1 MQLESTTK
9 QSGFFKG
16 GRRLAQGLV
25 LACSVTVLSACLTTQ
40 TTSGGAVGVDRSQ
53 FVLVS
58 SEEVDASAAKA
69 YAEVIAKA
77 KAEGKLNRDPKQVQ
91 RVRAIANRLIPQTA
105 AFRQDAPSWQW
116 EVNVLESEQLN
127 AWCMAGGKIAFYSG
141 LIEKL
146 KMTDDEIAAV
156 MGHEIAHALR
166 EHSRERISQQLATSV
181 GLDLLAAGFGLSRGA
196 ANLAGMVADV
206 TISLPYGRKHEIES
220 DRIGVE
226 LAARAG
232 YDPRAAI
239 SLWQK
244 MASHGGGSTPELLS
258 THPSP
263 ENRMRDLEDY
273 SARVQPL
280 YEQAR
285 KR

>member
-1 MQLESTTK
+1 MVFSGLKRRTALTLTLAFST
-9 QSGFFKG
+9 G
-16 GRRLAQGLV
+16 V
-25 LACSVTVLSACLTTQ
+25 LAACLTTQ

-58 SEEVDASAAKA
+58 SAEVDAAAAKG
-69 YAEVIAKA
+69 YADVIAKA
-77 KAEGKLNRDPKQVQ
+77 QKEGKLNQDAKQVA
-91 RVRAIANRLIPQTA
+91 RVRAIANRLIPQTV
-105 AFRQDAPSWQW
+105 AFRQDAPQWKW
-116 EVNVLESEQLN
+116 EVNVIESDQLN
-127 AWCMAGGKIAFYSG
+127 AWCMAGGKIAFYSA

-146 KMTDDEIAAV
+146 ALTDDEMAAI

-181 GLDLLAAGFGLSRGA
+181 GLDLLSAGLGLSRGA
-196 ANLAGMVADV
+196 SDLAGMAANVA
-206 TISLPYGRKHEIES
+206 ISLPYGRSHEVES

-239 SLWQK
+239 RVWQK
-244 MASHGGGSTPELLS
+244 MSQAGGGAPPELLS

-263 ENRMRDLEDY
+263 ENRIRDLEVY